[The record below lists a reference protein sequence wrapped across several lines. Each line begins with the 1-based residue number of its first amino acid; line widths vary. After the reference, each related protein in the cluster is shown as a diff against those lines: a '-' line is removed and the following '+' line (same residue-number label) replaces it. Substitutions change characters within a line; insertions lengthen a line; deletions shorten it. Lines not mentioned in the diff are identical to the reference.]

1 MNDRIANIYQEIAS
15 TLNDLIPEEW
25 AKVHLYAEG
34 WEGYSTEY
42 FYYKPATGETPVLS
56 YHIPERFG
64 LDEAD
69 FEDREDQ
76 LRKLALSL
84 QRIINEQGQEMW
96 SNMTFILEPN
106 GKFHIDYGYE
116 DMSEVDPGEQ
126 REAWKAKYGI
136 EART

>member
-1 MNDRIANIYQEIAS
+1 MNAPIANIYQEIAA

-42 FYYKPATGETPVLS
+42 FYYEPTSGETPVLS
-56 YHIPERFG
+56 FEIPERFG
-64 LDEAD
+64 LDEED

-84 QRIINEQGQEMW
+84 QQMFIEQGQDPW
-96 SNMTFILEPN
+96 SNMTFVLEPS
-106 GKFHIDYGYE
+106 GKFYIEYGYE
-116 DMSEVDPGEQ
+116 DMSEVDPGKQ

-136 EART
+136 EAGT